1 MPTGSVSGAPR
12 GAGGYTHAVTP
23 PWTHD
28 DPGRHD
34 GPPGNAAI
42 PLPRS
47 PEPMDPLLRTKAWR
61 LTLLWRCY
69 KLVDT
74 VLSMLCPGS
83 SGRARVCGCD
93 LCRGTAD
100 SSLSW
105 HRRRLRRPWGWGD
118 EVGEV
123 QGVAR
128 GDEAAS
134 VSDSAALGRSVGPAS
149 PPRGRC
155 MACNE
160 SSGAIGGHHRAVCAV
175 GAETA
180 QDQTR
185 RLWQF

>member
-1 MPTGSVSGAPR
+1 MTTLDATMGLQETQRYPCPGVPSPWILYSAQKLGASHCSGAVISWWTQSYPCSALGAAAVR
-12 GAGGYTHAVTP
+12 GCV
-23 PWTHD
+23 
-28 DPGRHD
+28 
-34 GPPGNAAI
+34 AAT
-42 PLPRS
+42 S
-47 PEPMDPLLRTKAWR
+47 VVA
-61 LTLLWRCY
+61 
-69 KLVDT
+69 
-74 VLSMLCPGS
+74 SQ
-83 SGRARVCGCD
+83 
-93 LCRGTAD
+93 TAP
-100 SSLSW
+100 LSW

-118 EVGEV
+118 EVGEA